1 MIMMSKK
8 DYGQYTDY
16 ESYTMLSEREI
27 EILKMKNSGMSN
39 SEISEAMKIKKNTVA
54 IYLTRIRQKINGTY
68 QYEKVREYH
77 NSGNRRR
84 MQDPEYREKYNAYY
98 RKYYAENPELRKKK
112 SEYAKEYAK
121 EYAQKNKENI
131 REYQRKYREAHP
143 EKYKYDPVKRAK
155 NKEDINTYRR
165 EWYRRKHPKKEAEQE
180 VERELYRDSNRR
192 AEAILRLRNEGKTV
206 SEIAKDYGCSTQN
219 IYGILSAYKKRME
232 KVQHENP

>member
-1 MIMMSKK
+1 MSKK

-27 EILKMKNSGMSN
+27 EVLKMKNSGMNN
-39 SEISEAMKIKKNTVA
+39 SEISESMKIKKNTVA

-68 QYEKVREYH
+68 PYEKVREYH

-84 MQDPEYREKYNAYY
+84 MRDPEYREKYNAYY

-112 SEYAKEYAK
+112 SEYAKKYAK
-121 EYAQKNKENI
+121 EYVEKNKEKV

-155 NKEDINTYRR
+155 
-165 EWYRRKHPKKEAEQE
+165 QE

-192 AEAILRLRNEGKTV
+192 AEAILQLKKEGKTV

-232 KVQHENP
+232 KLQHEN